1 MITFKSF
8 SYLKNIY
15 KNNYKN
21 DNLFQKIIGTIRC
34 LIHWCKINI
43 KIQQVFCSICA
54 TRGTLLLLK
63 QLKAKVL
70 KKMRESFGLDR
81 TFPPSNFF
89 VVSRQGWSN
98 SRGRECLRFKM
109 YAPSRPEI
117 AVGLQKNGSARSTGR
132 SIKRNWW
139 RITRPARSSVF
150 TIHS

>member
-1 MITFKSF
+1 MITFKSS

-43 KIQQVFCSICA
+43 KIQQVFCSMCA
-54 TRGTLLLLK
+54 TCEHSYVLK
-63 QLKAKVL
+63 QLKTKVL

>member
-1 MITFKSF
+1 M
-8 SYLKNIY
+8 Y

-21 DNLFQKIIGTIRC
+21 DEFIFISKNYRGNRSESEVWSTKR
-34 LIHWCKINI
+34 KSNI
-43 KIQQVFCSICA
+43 KIQQVFCS
-54 TRGTLLLLK
+54 
-63 QLKAKVL
+63 
-70 KKMRESFGLDR
+70 MRAAYSLCSKTIESKSFEENAGMIWSWSHS
-81 TFPPSNFF
+81 FPPSNFF

>member
-1 MITFKSF
+1 MITFKSS

-21 DNLFQKIIGTIRC
+21 DNLFQKIIGTIGVWSIGAR
-34 LIHWCKINI
+34 LILKFNKFSVQCVPH
-43 KIQQVFCSICA
+43 VEHSYV
-54 TRGTLLLLK
+54 LK